1 MMGND
6 LIDRAAIDDLL
17 ESVGGDLD
25 FLEELLED
33 FFDDSPKQLVE
44 MQHALEDRDA
54 GRFRRAAHSLKS
66 NSANF
71 GALKLAD
78 SCKEL
83 EEMGKSATLDSEGNS
98 LARAITEYEEVEQ
111 ALKEVIDG
119 YRS

>member
-6 LIDRAAIDDLL
+6 IIDRAAIDDLL
-17 ESVGGDLD
+17 ESLGGDLD

-44 MQHALEDRDA
+44 MQQALEDGDA

-83 EEMGKSATLDSEGNS
+83 EEMGKSATLGGAGDR
-98 LARAITEYEEVEQ
+98 LARIIMEYEEVKPI
-111 ALKEVIDG
+111 LKDIVNE